1 MPSQLVWLEQPGQPA
16 RLLMDREAMAIQ
28 GFPLGKVPSLVEKT
42 PDHTLQSL
50 AGNMMASTVLLA
62 CVQSF
67 LASVTW
73 RPMTGTSS
81 SQEDMGVALTCFGVL
96 TNAGAG
102 GDEEEPSASGA
113 APRFKRR
120 RASQSG
126 M

>member
-1 MPSQLVWLEQPGQPA
+1 MG
-16 RLLMDREAMAIQ
+16 REALASQ

-73 RPMTGTSS
+73 RPMAGASS
-81 SQEDMGVALTCFGVL
+81 SHEDISVALTCFGVL

-102 GDEEEPSASGA
+102 GDEEEPSASGT